1 MAAERGR
8 APIPEDRHEWRT
20 KRQPLMRAACHRL
33 VFLDET
39 SVTTKMTRLRGR
51 SRKGTRLHAKAP
63 FGHWGTQTF
72 IAGLRCDR
80 LSAPW
85 VLDKAMNR
93 AAFEPTSR
101 PNSPRP

>member
-1 MAAERGR
+1 MAHQ
-8 APIPEDRHEWRT
+8 APAVDA
-20 KRQPLMRAACHRL
+20 AACHRL

-72 IAGLRCDR
+72 IAGLRWAVSPEKEVPIGGPQASLVQDFVIPVG
-80 LSAPW
+80 AWDGPG
-85 VLDKAMNR
+85 AGGHR
-93 AAFEPTSR
+93 A
-101 PNSPRP
+101 